1 MEPILKCK
9 FKLYHLFLREGF
21 PNLSVSIYET
31 YTCLWSQSVLNPP
44 FSEFLLQLWFT
55 RTQNFTVSQFIFS
68 WVHTKGVQRLG
79 FVIWLKSF
87 WTSQRCKFSCRRVE
101 QPFLAVESPSCC
113 SLAQLC
119 LIPCNPMDCSMPGF
133 PAHLSLSPGV
143 CLNSCPLSQ
152 WYHPT
157 ISSSVAS
164 FCFLSYPASGSFPMS
179 RLFASGGQ
187 SVGAS
192 ASASVLLMNIQGWCP
207 LGLTWLISL
216 QSKGLSR
223 VFSSTTIRK
232 HQFFSAQPSLW
243 SSSHICTWLLAKA

>member
-133 PAHLSLSPGV
+133 PVPHHLPEFAEVLGHWVGDAIQP
-143 CLNSCPLSQ
+143 
-152 WYHPT
+152 
-157 ISSSVAS
+157 
-164 FCFLSYPASGSFPMS
+164 SYPLAPFSPFAFSPSQHQG
-179 RLFASGGQ
+179 LFQ
-187 SVGAS
+187 WVG
-192 ASASVLLMNIQGWCP
+192 
-207 LGLTWLISL
+207 
-216 QSKGLSR
+216 
-223 VFSSTTIRK
+223 
-232 HQFFSAQPSLW
+232 
-243 SSSHICTWLLAKA
+243 SSHQVAKVLELQLQHQSF